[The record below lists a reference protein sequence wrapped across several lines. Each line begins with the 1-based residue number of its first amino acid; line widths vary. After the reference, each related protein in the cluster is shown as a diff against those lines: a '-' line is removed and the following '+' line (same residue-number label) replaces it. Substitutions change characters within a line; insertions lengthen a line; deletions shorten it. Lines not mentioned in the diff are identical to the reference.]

1 MMKTADL
8 AASAGVSTQHVRNL
22 EAAGVLPTAARTA
35 TGYRLYTDEH
45 LSALHCYQALADGH
59 GAPTAR
65 AVMTAVYR
73 DDTAEALALIDASHH
88 TLHEQRQTLAQTT
101 QILNAISSAVDERLH
116 ASVPMSIGELA
127 HLLGVRTSALRVWE
141 NAGLLTP
148 ERLPGVQ
155 HRSYDADDV
164 RDARVIRLL
173 RQGHYRFT
181 RIKPVIEELRN
192 ARTGTALRSVLEERH
207 TAFTARA
214 RAMLHAAALLDQHL
228 TAYAAR
234 PRPIAAYA

>member
-1 MMKTADL
+1 M
-8 AASAGVSTQHVRNL
+8 
-22 EAAGVLPTAARTA
+22 
-35 TGYRLYTDEH
+35 
-45 LSALHCYQALADGH
+45 
-59 GAPTAR
+59 
-65 AVMTAVYR
+65 
-73 DDTAEALALIDASHH
+73 
-88 TLHEQRQTLAQTT
+88 
-101 QILNAISSAVDERLH
+101 
-116 ASVPMSIGELA
+116 
-127 HLLGVRTSALRVWE
+127 
-141 NAGLLTP
+141 
-148 ERLPGVQ
+148 Q